1 KTRATIKYLKAVE
14 NQLEKMAGSSNYSY
28 DKSNPFFEDV
38 EDDVDDATF
47 LANRPR
53 SNDASTLQ
61 ERREQLLAEKRKI
74 EERTVQSSFRSISLL
89 RDSEQIGSATAEELV
104 RQREQLENTEQKLDA
119 INSSLRTSQK
129 HIQSIKSVFGSI
141 KNYFAGGKPDDRPRT
156 ASETD
161 KPTVTKSR
169 SELSQILENH
179 SEGGNFSSDV
189 ADHPTMR
196 FRSESIP
203 TSRDVDK
210 ILDQNLE
217 EMGSAITRLK
227 SLGLGLQGELDSQ
240 TDLLDRVANK
250 TDNAVFN
257 MDKQNKEMN
266 RILKK

>member
-1 KTRATIKYLKAVE
+1 
-14 NQLEKMAGSSNYSY
+14 MAGSSNYSY

-38 EDDVDDATF
+38 EDEVDDATF
-47 LANRPR
+47 LGNRARP
-53 SNDASTLQ
+53 NDVSTLQ
-61 ERREQLLAEKRKI
+61 ERREQLLMEKRKI
-74 EERTVQSSFRSISLL
+74 EERTVQSTFRSISLL
-89 RDSEQIGSATAEELV
+89 RDSEQIGTATAEELV
-104 RQREQLENTEQKLDA
+104 RQREQLENTEVKLDA

-141 KNYFAGGKPDDRPRT
+141 KNYFAGGKPDDRPRST
-156 ASETD
+156 SSETD

-179 SEGGNFSSDV
+179 GDGGNFSSDPT
-189 ADHPTMR
+189 DHPTMR

-217 EMGSAITRLK
+217 EMGSAISRLK
-227 SLGLGLQGELDSQ
+227 NLGLGLQGELDSQ
-240 TDLLDRVANK
+240 SDLLDRVANK